1 MLMKKLTVI
10 LMASLAILCWSCSDE
25 PSPEITP
32 EEEEIEI
39 PENYKGTMY
48 GLSISMTESQ
58 KAANKSVNDFSLF
71 LVKGLNENFPK
82 DQGFVFSPVTETMI
96 SLMIANSADKEYQK
110 RLLELMGCDNLDK
123 LNRFAGQL
131 VDALPN
137 KDKGSNLVMA
147 NSLWLNG
154 NNRLSDSYSEI
165 LKDVFDVESTSL
177 DFGDEKS
184 ASIINEWSRRVTMG
198 IIDQVIT
205 SDWLIGAS
213 FLWAS
218 SIYFHGDWAIAF
230 DEKLTTNDKFQTP
243 TETITIPMMHQRDVR
258 GARYAES
265 ENYQYV
271 AIPTY
276 GNVRFQVI
284 LPPEDKALTNAIADM
299 PEDIS
304 ALIIHQATYETESAI
319 QDHIHISMPRF
330 ACKSSIDFSGLY
342 DQLGLI
348 ATSYPGLNYYD
359 GYPIRS
365 IQTASVTADEYGI
378 SVAATS
384 VSHGVDSGYSPEA
397 KEYNVVIDRPFFFF
411 LSDKFTGTILFAG
424 LITNP

>member
-71 LVKGLNENFPK
+71 LVDQLSKTRNKGE
-82 DQGFVFSPVTETMI
+82 GFVFSPVTETLVSI
-96 SLMIANSADKEYQK
+96 MIANGADKHYQN
-110 RLLELMGCDNLDK
+110 RLLELMGYDNIDQM
-123 LNRFAGQL
+123 NRFAGKL
-131 VDALPN
+131 VSSLP
-137 KDKGSNLVMA
+137 DKHNGAQLVMA
-147 NSLWLNG
+147 NSLWIGENIKI
-154 NNRLSDSYSEI
+154 SDTYSST
-165 LKDVFDVESTSL
+165 LKDLFGLKCSVI
-177 DFGDEKS
+177 DFSDEN
-184 ASIINEWSRRVTMG
+184 AAGIINEWSRNATMG
-198 IIDQVIT
+198 IIDKVV
-205 SDWLIGAS
+205 DPEDLIPTDY
-213 FLWAS
+213 LWAS
-218 SIYFHGDWAIAF
+218 SIYFHSDWF
-230 DEKLTTNDKFQTP
+230 VEFREELTTDEEFKSP
-243 TETITIPMMHQRDVR
+243 SGTIKVPMMHQRDVPA
-258 GARYAES
+258 ARYVAVDD
-265 ENYQYV
+265 YQYV
-271 AIPTY
+271 CIPFLGT
-276 GNVRFQVI
+276 VRFQVI
-284 LPPEDKALTNAIADM
+284 LPPEGKALSNTITDM
-299 PEDIS
+299 PEEI
-304 ALIIHQATYETESAI
+304 AELITRQATIETESVPW
-319 QDHIHISMPRF
+319 DHIHISMPRF